1 MRSLTHRL
9 RTAAFA
15 ALLILATIGA
25 AAAPAAATAVVR
37 YDPCLGNTSY
47 CP

>member
-1 MRSLTHRL
+1 MRRI
-9 RTAAFA
+9 RTAVFA

-25 AAAPAAATAVVR
+25 AVTPAAATAVVHK
-37 YDPCLGNTSY
+37 PICITSPTD

>member
-1 MRSLTHRL
+1 MKNLIQRI

-25 AAAPAAATAVVR
+25 AAAPAAATAVIR
-37 YDPCLGNTSY
+37 YDNCLGSATL